1 MTGSELETRVTGDR
15 QRPAPLHG
23 SGLEPGRIVGR
34 YELLQKLGHGGMAT
48 VYLGRAT
55 GTAGFAKRVAIKVI
69 HPHLATEAEFVEMF
83 LDEARLAAEL
93 HHPNVVDTLDL
104 GQDGDN
110 YYTVL
115 ELIEGDSLAGLLG
128 ALDGEPLPLDVILT
142 ILIDGCAGLDAAHE
156 LTDADGAGRDLVHRD
171 VSPQNLLV
179 NLDGWVKVT
188 DFGIAKAVGRAT
200 HTRPGQ
206 LRGKLQ
212 YMSPEQARGEPIDR
226 RADLFAIGLI
236 GYEMLTGK
244 RPFTGDT
251 AANSLRRV
259 LECDIPTLSPDGLH
273 YEGARLSPASAKKLC
288 EIFDRALA
296 ADVDGR
302 FATADAF
309 AAALTEVLS
318 VVDGGGE
325 NPRRKL
331 GRIMRRFFQG
341 RVDYMHAQ
349 LREGNERSA
358 VAMSTALVN
367 GRSDLEG
374 SSSARMAPPSG
385 VGMGVGAVT
394 GLTSEF
400 PAAASS
406 SMVGQRRG
414 TGSLG
419 VAMLVALTA
428 VVVMTIAVTRN
439 VSQTRTDATP
449 TNPATAGALPAAAAK
464 TVTAQV
470 RWYISSDPDGASIRI
485 DGAMQPELTPA
496 TITLPRSQT
505 PVEVLLEAGVP
516 GGPHT
521 PRARGGPEFP
531 YQLRPLPSAAQRLTL
546 PTRPAAE
553 EGRTL
558 SPRPRSSGRKR
569 AASRWRQG
577 PKDAALRARRPE
589 EGRGPGAPKQVLQAD
604 A

>member
-1 MTGSELETRVTGDR
+1 
-15 QRPAPLHG
+15 
-23 SGLEPGRIVGR
+23 
-34 YELLQKLGHGGMAT
+34 
-48 VYLGRAT
+48 
-55 GTAGFAKRVAIKVI
+55 
-69 HPHLATEAEFVEMF
+69 
-83 LDEARLAAEL
+83 
-93 HHPNVVDTLDL
+93 
-104 GQDGDN
+104 
-110 YYTVL
+110 
-115 ELIEGDSLAGLLG
+115 
-128 ALDGEPLPLDVILT
+128 
-142 ILIDGCAGLDAAHE
+142 
-156 LTDADGAGRDLVHRD
+156 
-171 VSPQNLLV
+171 
-179 NLDGWVKVT
+179 
-188 DFGIAKAVGRAT
+188 
-200 HTRPGQ
+200 
-206 LRGKLQ
+206 
-212 YMSPEQARGEPIDR
+212 
-226 RADLFAIGLI
+226 
-236 GYEMLTGK
+236 MLTGK

-273 YEGARLSPASAKKLC
+273 YAGERLSPASAAKLC

-296 ADVDGR
+296 ADVDRR
-302 FATADAF
+302 FATADEL

-374 SSSARMAPPSG
+374 SSSARMVPPSG
-385 VGMGVGAVT
+385 VSLGVGAVT

-400 PAAASS
+400 PAAASG
-406 SMVGQRRG
+406 SMIGQRRRV
-414 TGSLG
+414 GSLG

-439 VSQTRTDATP
+439 VSRTRTDA
-449 TNPATAGALPAAAAK
+449 NPAGPGTAGEMPAAASKA
-464 TVTAQV
+464 VTAQV

-505 PVEVLLEAGVP
+505 PVEVLLEKQGF
-516 GGPHT
+516 
-521 PRARGGPEFP
+521 RAVRTRLAPVADQSFP

-546 PTRPAAE
+546 PTRPGTE
-553 EGRTL
+553 EGKRTVA
-558 SPRPRSSGRKR
+558 PRPRSTGGKR
-569 AASRWRQG
+569 LAPRDGGKDLETQPSAPGDPKTVEAPAPQSRSFK
-577 PKDAALRARRPE
+577 PMPDF
-589 EGRGPGAPKQVLQAD
+589 
-604 A
+604 

>member
-1 MTGSELETRVTGDR
+1 M
-15 QRPAPLHG
+15 
-23 SGLEPGRIVGR
+23 
-34 YELLQKLGHGGMAT
+34 
-48 VYLGRAT
+48 
-55 GTAGFAKRVAIKVI
+55 
-69 HPHLATEAEFVEMF
+69 
-83 LDEARLAAEL
+83 
-93 HHPNVVDTLDL
+93 
-104 GQDGDN
+104 
-110 YYTVL
+110 
-115 ELIEGDSLAGLLG
+115 AGLLG

-374 SSSARMAPPSG
+374 SSSARMVPPSG
-385 VGMGVGAVT
+385 IGMGVGAVT

-414 TGSLG
+414 MGSLG

-449 TNPATAGALPAAAAK
+449 TNPATAGEMPAAAQGRHGAGAL
-464 TVTAQV
+464 VYFQ
-470 RWYISSDPDGASIRI
+470 RSGRCLHSHRRRDPARADPGDDHLAALPDAGGGAP
-485 DGAMQPELTPA
+485 G
-496 TITLPRSQT
+496 
-505 PVEVLLEAGVP
+505 EAGVP

-531 YQLRPLPSAAQRLTL
+531 LSASPAALGGAAAHAPDSASCRGGEGDGLAPSAVLWTQAGGL
-546 PTRPAAE
+546 P
-553 EGRTL
+553 G
-558 SPRPRSSGRKR
+558 
-569 AASRWRQG
+569 WRQG

-589 EGRGPGAPKQVLQAD
+589 DGRGPGAPKQVLQAD